1 MPHESTP
8 TESSPARPRDPV
20 VDAPRRLSEA
30 ELRWRTAGGVG
41 SLRES
46 LSRKLELHP
55 IGVERG

>member
-20 VDAPRRLSEA
+20 VDALPEA
-30 ELRWRTAGGVG
+30 ELRWRTATAVG
-41 SLRES
+41 SARES
-46 LSRKLELHP
+46 LSCKLELHE